1 MSQQTLAR
9 REREALCDLMLEV
22 GPEAPTLCGQWTTR
36 DLAAHL
42 VLREGRPDAAGGIL
56 IAALA
61 SYTAKVQGQIS
72 ARQWPDLITTL
83 RSGPPRWSPQ
93 SIERLD
99 VESNT
104 VEFFVHHED
113 VRRAVDPWVAR
124 DLSADDSA
132 QLWPRVGRI
141 GKLLLRRC
149 SSGVIV
155 RPTDGPAAGTSVRLR
170 AGSTDVALEG
180 PVGEIV
186 LALFG
191 RPTAGLEMAGSNSDV
206 AAFLAFPR

>member
-9 REREALCDLMLEV
+9 REREALCTLMLEV
-22 GPEAPTLCGQWTTR
+22 GPDAPTLCGGWTTR

-42 VLREGRPDAAGGIL
+42 VLREGRPDAAGGIV
-56 IAALA
+56 IPSLA
-61 SYTAKVQGQIS
+61 SYAAKVQAQIA
-72 ARQWPDLITTL
+72 ARPWTDLVEAVRT
-83 RSGPPRWSPQ
+83 GPPRWSPQ

-149 SSGVIV
+149 PSGVSV
-155 RPTDGPAAGTSVRLR
+155 RPTDGPAVGTNVRLR
-170 AGSTDVALEG
+170 AGSSDVNLEG

-191 RPTAGLEMAGSNSDV
+191 RPTSGLEMRGSESDV
-206 AAFLAFPR
+206 AGFLAFPR